1 MRSRSKRPS
10 RPPAVLDVVGDD
22 LHRGSLTAGACSVR
36 VMAVAV
42 GLQGPGCIPTPRAP
56 RVTARVTTDLIVT
69 WYHPGGVAGLRPG
82 RLKQEVASEDGQP
95 GARRLEANHGV
106 TPSGAGAR
114 GKRLELSAELLS
126 ILLVGVALAALIL
139 TGIGG
144 IREDMREIREDMRE
158 RFSAMESRMSSMES
172 RLAVVE
178 REQGEIRGPAR
189 RNARCQRGP
198 GNVGRADHP
207 SGSNGRTA
215 SVNPSSSF
223 DRTTSNRTR
232 IDAGAFETTHA
243 RSAHSSMSRSL

>member
-1 MRSRSKRPS
+1 M
-10 RPPAVLDVVGDD
+10 
-22 LHRGSLTAGACSVR
+22 
-36 VMAVAV
+36 
-42 GLQGPGCIPTPRAP
+42 
-56 RVTARVTTDLIVT
+56 
-69 WYHPGGVAGLRPG
+69 RPG

-178 REQGEIRGPAR
+178 REQGEIRGLLEGMHDA
-189 RNARCQRGP
+189 AAGRGTSVAP
-198 GNVGRADHP
+198 ITRQAATDAPHP
-207 SGSNGRTA
+207 
-215 SVNPSSSF
+215 
-223 DRTTSNRTR
+223 
-232 IDAGAFETTHA
+232 
-243 RSAHSSMSRSL
+243 